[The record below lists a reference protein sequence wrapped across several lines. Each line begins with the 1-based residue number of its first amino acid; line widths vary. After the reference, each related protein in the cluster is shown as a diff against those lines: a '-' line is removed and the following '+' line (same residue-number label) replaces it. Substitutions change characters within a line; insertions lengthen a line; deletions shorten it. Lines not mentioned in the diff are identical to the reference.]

1 MDFKPDEKKTCT
13 DACGRNRTD
22 PNCCVEEVGDLVKK
36 LVRVFQLFERD
47 QIKVFGVTTSQCYCL
62 LELLNPENPT
72 MLELSQKL
80 NLNTS
85 TVTRLVDNL
94 VRDKL
99 VERGRD
105 ECDRRIIKLSLTAK
119 GRETALNLN
128 DSIVKYYRR
137 IISSIP
143 NGELSPILESV
154 AKLLSAFEAAN
165 PKCC

>member
-1 MDFKPDEKKTCT
+1 MDVKPNEKILQV
-13 DACGRNRTD
+13 DACGRDCTD
-22 PNCCVEEVGDLVKK
+22 PNCCVEEVGYLVKK

-47 QIKVFGVTTSQCYCL
+47 QIKIFGVTTSQCYCL
-62 LELLNPENPT
+62 LELLNLDNPT
-72 MLELSQKL
+72 MFELSQKL

-105 ECDRRIIKLSLTAK
+105 ESDRRIVKLTLTVK
-119 GRETALNLN
+119 GRETALSLN
-128 DSIVKYYRR
+128 NSIVQYYRQ
-137 IISSIP
+137 IIKSIP
-143 NGELSPILESV
+143 DGELLPILESV
-154 AKLLSAFEAAN
+154 SKLLTAFEAAN